1 MCHHLSFAACT
12 TMIVFVGLIQH
23 RVAYTFTAAT
33 PLLHFCHASATQVTR
48 LCYTVLNKYQAGLD
62 NGPMRKIYDGGY
74 STWQH
79 VIYARSIYKNFQH
92 KPARHM
98 YSAHSQ
104 VKNSS
109 GICTCLFL
117 FIKLQHITTSTKT
130 YSDSYGS
137 LR

>member
-1 MCHHLSFAACT
+1 MCHHLSFAACK

-23 RVAYTFTAAT
+23 RVAYTFTATTRSNT

-48 LCYTVLNKYQAGLD
+48 LCYTVLNKYQAVLD
-62 NGPMRKIYDGGY
+62 SGRVRMIYDGGY

-79 VIYARSIYKNFQH
+79 VIYACSIYKNFQH
-92 KPARHM
+92 KLARHL

-109 GICTCLFL
+109 GIYTCLFC
-117 FIKLQHITTSTKT
+117 
-130 YSDSYGS
+130 
-137 LR
+137 